1 MRILRVQYYISSG
14 PVLWIEKRI
23 ASDYDIG
30 MGRGDFT
37 ERRSNVA
44 LAHVRAHGFREHAS
58 TGLEL
63 RRHFVK
69 HRLHD
74 RGYAR
79 HHDYIADPEAR
90 CPRHLVEDE
99 IGSLGHAR
107 HPHARFVHLGTG
119 RLHPLVQDG
128 ERTRIDAYRHS
139 ERLSYAVGSDGVM
152 GRPDTASR
160 EDIGVTMPK
169 RVKRIDDSTLLVAD
183 HPYFLEIDP
192 ERGEVFRDIAD
203 VLILGAAGQDFIA
216 DHQEGADLLR
226 SGCINGCHDPT
237 AGGTQQY
244 AGKFTPSLGPRARET
259 GSWRRRLALGKE
271 NARINTS
278 FLPRGPVIGLIGS

>member
-1 MRILRVQYYISSG
+1 MRILGVQYYISSG
-14 PVLWIEKRI
+14 PALWIEKRI

-30 MGRGDFT
+30 IGPGDFT
-37 ERRSNVA
+37 EWGADVA
-44 LAHVRAHGFREHAS
+44 LAYVRAHGFREHAS
-58 TGLEL
+58 TSLEL
-63 RRHFVK
+63 RRHFVE

-79 HHDYIADPEAR
+79 HHDYIANPEAR

-99 IGSLGHAR
+99 IGSLRDAR

-139 ERLSYAVGSDGVM
+139 ERLSYTVGSDGVM
-152 GRPDTASR
+152 GLPDTAR
-160 EDIGVTMPK
+160 RKDIGVTMPK
-169 RVKRIDDSTLLVAD
+169 RVKRIDDDTLLVAV

-216 DHQEGADLLR
+216 NHQEGADLFG

-237 AGGTQQY
+237 ATEPNS
-244 AGKFTPSLGPRARET
+244 APEIHAVSHP
-259 GSWRRRLALGKE
+259 ALGL
-271 NARINTS
+271 ARRDR
-278 FLPRGPVIGLIGS
+278 RGED